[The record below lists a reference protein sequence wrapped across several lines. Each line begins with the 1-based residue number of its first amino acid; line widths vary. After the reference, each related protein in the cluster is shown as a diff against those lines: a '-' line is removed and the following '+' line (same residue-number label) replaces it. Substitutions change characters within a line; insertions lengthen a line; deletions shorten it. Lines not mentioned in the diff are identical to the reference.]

1 MGTPLPHVKL
11 GYQHMDDF
19 SRSIPDVVSF
29 YTNCMDG
36 LLYVKAVPLGN
47 ICGSLFNV
55 SFPEKLWLLD
65 EGSAH
70 KNELVREQR
79 SAKKKKPLSSNYSM
93 GLDLDYATPQVITSQ
108 TPAVSPT
115 PQAPPGPIISYC
127 RFYSKFADVLKN
139 VFFKTGE
146 FRQSARFQGRYARLT

>member
-19 SRSIPDVVSF
+19 LRSIPDVVSF

-55 SFPEKLWLLD
+55 SFPENL
-65 EGSAH
+65 
-70 KNELVREQR
+70 
-79 SAKKKKPLSSNYSM
+79 
-93 GLDLDYATPQVITSQ
+93 
-108 TPAVSPT
+108 
-115 PQAPPGPIISYC
+115 
-127 RFYSKFADVLKN
+127 
-139 VFFKTGE
+139 
-146 FRQSARFQGRYARLT
+146 

>member
-1 MGTPLPHVKL
+1 MGTPLPYAKL
-11 GYQHMDDF
+11 VYQRMDDF
-19 SRSIPDVVSF
+19 LRSIPDVVSS
-29 YTNCMDG
+29 YTNYTDG
-36 LLYVKAVPLGN
+36 LLYVKAVPL
-47 ICGSLFNV
+47 
-55 SFPEKLWLLD
+55 

-70 KNELVREQR
+70 INELVREQR